1 MKNPLTYCAALL
13 ASFAER
19 ALACLAEFGEQLTV
33 PGFAAAADL
42 TAAQYSAVRASAA
55 NRVNLASEVGGVS
68 GAAKMAIG
76 ILQNKP
82 NTDEAATVAVLGLT
96 KWVAGGTAT
105 VNALVTYNS
114 SGRCL
119 DAVSGDIV
127 MGRALEGT
135 TVDGAVITVLL
146 LPPVR
151 WPSVA

>member
-1 MKNPLTYCAALL
+1 MNFVTRIVALL
-13 ASFAER
+13 AAFGER
-19 ALACLAEFGEQLTV
+19 TLAARAEFGEQLSI

-42 TAAQYSAVRASAA
+42 STYQYVAVRASAA
-55 NRVNLASEVGGVS
+55 NAVNLCSEVAGVS
-68 GAAKMAIG
+68 GPTKMPIG

-82 NTDEAATVAVLGLT
+82 RSGEAAIVSVLGLT

-105 VNALVTYNS
+105 VNALVTHNS
-114 SGRCL
+114 SGRCV

-135 TVDGAVITVLL
+135 AVDGAVITVLL

-151 WPSVA
+151 WASVA

>member
-1 MKNPLTYCAALL
+1 MKSITRIAALL
-13 ASFAER
+13 AAFGER
-19 ALACLAEFGEQLTV
+19 TLACLAEFGEQITI
-33 PGFAAAADL
+33 PGFRAAADL
-42 TAAQYSAVRASAA
+42 RNFQYLAVRASAA
-55 NRVNLASEVGGVS
+55 NQVNLASEVAGVS

-82 NTDEAATVAVLGLT
+82 NTNEAAAVSVMGLT
-96 KWVAGGTAT
+96 KWMAGGTAT

-114 SGRCL
+114 SGRCV

>member
-1 MKNPLTYCAALL
+1 MKFLTCATAVI
-13 ASFAER
+13 AAFGER
-19 ALACLAEFGEQLTV
+19 TLACRAEFGELLTV
-33 PGFAAAADL
+33 PGFSAAADL
-42 TAAQYSAVRASAA
+42 STFQYVAVRASAS
-55 NRVNLASEVGGVS
+55 NRVNLASEVAGVA
-68 GAAKMAIG
+68 GASKMAIG

-82 NTDEAATVAVLGLT
+82 KTGEAAQISVLGLT

-114 SGRCL
+114 SGRCI

-135 TVDGAVITVLL
+135 TVDGAVITVLQ

>member
-1 MKNPLTYCAALL
+1 MKTFVAMIGAAL
-13 ASFAER
+13 AMFCER
-19 ALACLAEFGEQLTV
+19 TLACLAEYGNQQTIT
-33 PGFAAAADL
+33 GMSAAADL
-42 TAAQYSAVRASAA
+42 RNMQYVAVRASAA

-82 NTDEAATVAVLGLT
+82 NTDEAAAVAYMGMT

-114 SGRCL
+114 SGRCI

>member
-1 MKNPLTYCAALL
+1 MKSITRIAAML
-13 ASFAER
+13 AAFGER
-19 ALACLAEFGEQLTV
+19 TLACLAEFGEQLTI
-33 PGFAAAADL
+33 PGMAAAADL
-42 TAAQYSAVRASAA
+42 SSFQYLAMRASAA
-55 NRVNLASEVGGVS
+55 NRVHLASEVGGVS
-68 GAAKMAIG
+68 GAAKMGIG

-82 NTDEAATVAVLGLT
+82 KTGEAATVAYLGLT

-114 SGRCL
+114 SGRCI

>member
-1 MKNPLTYCAALL
+1 MNLITRIAA
-13 ASFAER
+13 AIAAFGER
-19 ALACLAEFGEQLTV
+19 TLACLAEFGEQLSI
-33 PGFAAAADL
+33 PGFSAAADL
-42 TAAQYSAVRASAA
+42 RAAQYSAVRASAA

-82 NTDEAATVAVLGLT
+82 NTDEAAIVSVLGLT

-114 SGRCL
+114 SGRCI